1 MPHTLEPRVTH
12 LEASVTSLTVTVNRL
27 ASTVE
32 KVNEN
37 LAGSIERSE
46 VNLRDDIRRLAA
58 EQAESRSTNWGWVI
72 AGVVATSVIVG
83 AIGKGYVDPVSA
95 SQTAIRQQATENA
108 QDLRDL
114 SHDVIPTMR
123 ERTAAMD
130 ERIKALEARR

>member
-114 SHDVIPTMR
+114 SHEVIPAMR
-123 ERTAAMD
+123 ERLA
-130 ERIKALEARR
+130 RIEQRQEARP